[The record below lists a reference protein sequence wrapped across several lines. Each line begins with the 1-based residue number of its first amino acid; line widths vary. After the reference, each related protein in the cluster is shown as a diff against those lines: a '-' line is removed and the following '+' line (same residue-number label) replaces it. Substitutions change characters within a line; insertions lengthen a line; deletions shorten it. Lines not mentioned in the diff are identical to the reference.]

1 MKRISVV
8 TSSTTRSFGFPR
20 GAWLIIIVEFW
31 ERFSFYGMLAILALF
46 LTAEPARGG
55 FGWTDGRALTL
66 VGIYTGLM
74 YALPAFGGYVADRV
88 LGRRRAVMIGAALM
102 LVGQSLMASPVYIPW
117 LLGAW
122 RGLPLLA
129 ALRQL
134 HVPLGYLARP
144 DAVNVAIA
152 AHGWLLDHQDGVK
165 WLSEAYG
172 GATLGLYAALGCLI
186 LGNALMKST
195 MVVLC
200 GDAFAAGD
208 TRREAAYA
216 YYYLGIAVGSFLSG
230 IVVGSVAEVFGWH
243 YGFSVGAVGMVIALT
258 AYRVLAP
265 RWLGE
270 IGTRPEPSPGKS
282 GAGANRA
289 RHTKMRLTLL
299 LILALLLCVF
309 STGWFQ
315 MYGSWSL
322 YIDRF
327 VDRAIGGFIVPVP
340 WFASWNSLIVVAS
353 APLFAALWVRLA
365 ARHQR
370 IDIVHKYS
378 FALATVAGGH
388 FLMYGAV
395 VLTAQGGLAPLWIPL
410 FAFALCAIG
419 EIVAWTSTYDI
430 IYRAAPRGFVS
441 ATMGAWYFM
450 TLGLGGYLSGVT
462 GKWVESLGYGN
473 TFLVLA
479 VAFGAIAIVALVA
492 RAPLRRLASRSEVT
506 L

>member
-1 MKRISVV
+1 
-8 TSSTTRSFGFPR
+8 
-20 GAWLIIIVEFW
+20 
-31 ERFSFYGMLAILALF
+31 
-46 LTAEPARGG
+46 
-55 FGWTDGRALTL
+55 
-66 VGIYTGLM
+66 
-74 YALPAFGGYVADRV
+74 
-88 LGRRRAVMIGAALM
+88 
-102 LVGQSLMASPVYIPW
+102 
-117 LLGAW
+117 
-122 RGLPLLA
+122 
-129 ALRQL
+129 
-134 HVPLGYLARP
+134 
-144 DAVNVAIA
+144 VNVAIA
-152 AHGWLLDHQDGVK
+152 AHGPLLDHQHGIK
-165 WLSEAYG
+165 WLSEAYN
-172 GATLGLYAALGCLI
+172 GAAIGLYTALTCLI

-230 IVVGSVAEVFGWH
+230 IVVGSVAEAFGWH
-243 YGFSVGAVGMVIALT
+243 YGFTVGAVGMMIALT
-258 AYRVLAP
+258 TYRVLAP
-265 RWLGE
+265 RWLGTA
-270 IGTRPEPSPGKS
+270 GTRPEPPPDKS
-282 GAGANRA
+282 GTGVDDG
-289 RHTKMRLTLL
+289 RHTQTRLMLL

-340 WFASWNSLIVVAS
+340 WFASWNSLIVIAS

-365 ARHQR
+365 ARRQR
-370 IDIVHKYS
+370 VDIVHKYA
-378 FALATVAGGH
+378 FALITVSMGH

-395 VLTAQGGLAPLWIPL
+395 ALTARGGLAPIWIPL
-410 FAFALCAIG
+410 LAFALCAIG

-430 IYRAAPRGFVS
+430 VYRAAPRGFVS

-462 GKWVESLGYGN
+462 GKWVELLGYGN
-473 TFLVLA
+473 TFLALA
-479 VAFGAIAIVALVA
+479 LAFGIFAVLSLIT
-492 RAPLRRLASRSEVT
+492 RSRLRRLASRVDVI